1 VLSEF
6 KPFAAATESMEATP
20 LGAATPGDDVDMLTQ
35 SVELRFQSISLE
47 QVILSLPSSLFSSIL
62 STDGTFSGEAN
73 HDGKRLEVRP
83 SSRLV
88 SLFVFSPQSSY
99 RIPLSPRL
107 SIPQTRSRTFCSIA
121 RISLS
126 LFFSL
131 FEPPWNFFLELQ
143 SNRFWDS
150 LQFRPVHLRFL

>member
-1 VLSEF
+1 LSEF

-47 QVILSLPSSLFSSIL
+47 QVNPILTFISIL